1 MSLLCIR
8 SSVPIK
14 RVAAALVDNGAAGRF
29 VRQQQQRLVHR
40 STTRH
45 AQPASAGSRIVEQN
59 VVTSP
64 HVDFDPHGMN
74 MVHRVFE
81 NASRWPDKTAIVS
94 FLLFE

>member
-1 MSLLCIR
+1 MSLLC
-8 SSVPIK
+8 IK

-29 VRQQQQRLVHR
+29 VRQQRLVHR
-40 STTRH
+40 STTSRQAH
-45 AQPASAGSRIVEQN
+45 PASAGSRIVEEN

-64 HVDFDPHGMN
+64 HADFDPHGMN

-94 FLLFE
+94 LPFLL